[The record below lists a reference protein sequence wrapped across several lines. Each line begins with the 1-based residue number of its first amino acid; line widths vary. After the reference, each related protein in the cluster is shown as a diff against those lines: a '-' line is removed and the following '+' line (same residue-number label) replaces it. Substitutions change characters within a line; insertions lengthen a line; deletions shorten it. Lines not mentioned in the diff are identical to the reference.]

1 MKLIIAIINHED
13 TENVENH
20 LREAHIY
27 LTKIASVGGFLEK
40 GNTTL
45 LIGTDRVN
53 EVVDI
58 ISKYSQ
64 KRTIKKTI
72 IPFNEFASLTP
83 QYIEVEVGGATLF
96 ILDLQEFRKI

>member
-1 MKLIIAIINHED
+1 MKLMIAIINHED
-13 TENVENH
+13 TENVEKH

-45 LIGTDRVN
+45 LIGTDRVD
-53 EVVDI
+53 EVVGI

-64 KRTIKKTI
+64 KRKIKKPM

>member
-1 MKLIIAIINHED
+1 MKLIIAIINQED

-20 LREAHIY
+20 LREAYIY

-53 EVVDI
+53 EVVNI

-64 KRTIKKTI
+64 KRTIQKPM
-72 IPFNEFASLTP
+72 IPFSEFASLAP
-83 QYIEVEVGGATLF
+83 QYIEIEVGGATLF
-96 ILDLQEFRKI
+96 ILDLLEFRKI